1 MTKLKNIQ
9 HVFFDL
15 DHTLWD
21 FDRNSK
27 LAFED
32 IFKKNNI
39 SVAIDDFLEV
49 YVPINFQYWKYY
61 RESRITKEQLRY
73 GRLKNSFKELGVA
86 IDDFLIDR
94 LSVDYIDH
102 LPNHNHLFEGAIA
115 QLSNLHKK
123 YELHIITNGFQEV
136 QSLKLQNSK
145 IDHFFKTI
153 TSSESVGVKKPD
165 ARIFKHALELAAA
178 DPKKSVMI
186 GDNYEADILGAQNMG
201 LHTICFNYHKAKLPE
216 SLVAIDDLTEISN
229 FL

>member
-27 LAFED
+27 LAFVD

-39 SVAIDDFLEV
+39 SIAIDDFLEV

-102 LPNHNHLFEGAIA
+102 LPNHNHLFEGAID

-201 LHTICFNYHKAKLPE
+201 LHTICFNYHRTDLPDHITSIE
-216 SLVAIDDLTEISN
+216 ELVEIN
-229 FL
+229 NYL

>member
-94 LSVDYIDH
+94 LSVDYIHH
-102 LPNHNHLFEGAIA
+102 LPNHNHLFEGAVD

-153 TSSESVGVKKPD
+153 TT
-165 ARIFKHALELAAA
+165 L
-178 DPKKSVMI
+178 
-186 GDNYEADILGAQNMG
+186 
-201 LHTICFNYHKAKLPE
+201 ICWSF
-216 SLVAIDDLTEISN
+216 
-229 FL
+229 

>member
-27 LAFED
+27 LAFVD

-73 GRLKNSFKELGVA
+73 GRLKNSFK
-86 IDDFLIDR
+86 
-94 LSVDYIDH
+94 
-102 LPNHNHLFEGAIA
+102 
-115 QLSNLHKK
+115 
-123 YELHIITNGFQEV
+123 
-136 QSLKLQNSK
+136 
-145 IDHFFKTI
+145 
-153 TSSESVGVKKPD
+153 
-165 ARIFKHALELAAA
+165 
-178 DPKKSVMI
+178 
-186 GDNYEADILGAQNMG
+186 
-201 LHTICFNYHKAKLPE
+201 
-216 SLVAIDDLTEISN
+216 
-229 FL
+229 